1 MAVHRGLTAG
11 LVCGAGH
18 SGSTL
23 LGMLL
28 GSHPSVFFMGEGS
41 KVRYLGDLRRPVHKR
56 ACKMCGDDCVVWS
69 GFRWDR
75 SQPLYAQL
83 ARHVG
88 RDVII
93 DSTKNADWIIERA
106 AETQAAGGRAC
117 LIFLRRDGRAVI
129 NSRLRK
135 YPDIPAEDQIRHWM
149 NQIERAEQLFANFQ
163 GPKLRLDYE
172 RLATTPE
179 ASLRAVCDLFAID
192 FTPSMMQFH
201 RADHHPLGGN
211 NGPQFLAA
219 REKQAQGQKAVVKLR
234 SSVRSYYENHENTI
248 RLDLRWKQELSAEHL
263 ALFETLAGH
272 LNVTPSL
279 EG

>member
-1 MAVHRGLTAG
+1 MAVRHGLTAG
-11 LVCGAGH
+11 LICGAGH

-28 GSHPSVFFMGEGS
+28 GSHSDAFFMGEGS
-41 KVRYLGDLRRPVHKR
+41 KVRYLGDLKRPMHKR
-56 ACKMCGDDCVVWS
+56 ACKICGDDCQVWA

-75 SQPLYAQL
+75 GAPLYAQV

-88 RDVII
+88 RNIII
-93 DSTKNADWIIERA
+93 DSTKNADWISERID
-106 AETQAAGGRAC
+106 ETRAAGGRPC

-135 YPDIPAEDQIRHWM
+135 YPDIPAADQIQHWM
-149 NQIERAEQLFANFQ
+149 TQIERAEQLYTTFD

-172 RLATTPE
+172 TLATAPE
-179 ASLRAVCDLFAID
+179 ASLRRVCDLLAID
-192 FTPSMMQFH
+192 YQPAMLQFYQ
-201 RADHHPLGGN
+201 ADHHPLGGN

-219 REKQAQGQKAVVKLR
+219 RAKTEQAGPVVTRLR
-234 SSVRSYYENHENTI
+234 PAVRSYYENHENAI

-272 LNVTPSL
+272 VNKTPGW